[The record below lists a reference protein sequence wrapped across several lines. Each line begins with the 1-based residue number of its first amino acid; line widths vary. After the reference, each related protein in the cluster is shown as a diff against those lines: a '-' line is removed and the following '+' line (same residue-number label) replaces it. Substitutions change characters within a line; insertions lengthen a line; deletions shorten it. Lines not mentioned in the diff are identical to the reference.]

1 MNMAAEYIAL
11 SLTNTRLR
19 GELVEQS
26 IRDPLTGLFN
36 RRYMEESL
44 NREIIRAKRMN
55 NEMGILMLDVD
66 HFKRF
71 NDDYGHLTGDCL
83 LKGLGPLLAK
93 DVRADDIAC
102 RYGGE
107 EFIVVLPGV
116 NRKLAEER
124 AEHIRREVETNL
136 KLSFK
141 DKTLSVTV
149 SIGISMF
156 PFNSRDYTG
165 LIAAADKALYQA
177 KANGRNCSVVA
188 E

>member
-1 MNMAAEYIAL
+1 
-11 SLTNTRLR
+11 
-19 GELVEQS
+19 
-26 IRDPLTGLFN
+26 
-36 RRYMEESL
+36 
-44 NREIIRAKRMN
+44 
-55 NEMGILMLDVD
+55 
-66 HFKRF
+66 
-71 NDDYGHLTGDCL
+71 
-83 LKGLGPLLAK
+83 LLAK

-188 E
+188 K